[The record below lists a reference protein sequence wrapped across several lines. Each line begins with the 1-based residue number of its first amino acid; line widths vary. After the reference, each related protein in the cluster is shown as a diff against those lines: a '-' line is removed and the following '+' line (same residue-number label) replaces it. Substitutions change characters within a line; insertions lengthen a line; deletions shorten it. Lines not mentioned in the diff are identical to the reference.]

1 MLNEKELL
9 EFLRLLAAFND
20 AVALSATNTGVLL
33 GISKKTI
40 CRWLAAARDVL
51 ATGNTPSHSVYRYQA
66 AQAINKINRLNA
78 LDATQDTYANIINL
92 SPSDKLRALHTAMDP
107 RA

>member
-40 CRWLAAARDVL
+40 CRWLAAARAYL
-51 ATGNTPSHSVYRYQA
+51 ASGIPPKQSVYRYQA
-66 AQAINKINRLNA
+66 AQAIAKINRLNA
-78 LDATQDTYANIINL
+78 LDDTQGTYTNIINL
-92 SPSDKLRALHTAMDP
+92 NPSDKLRALHTAMDP